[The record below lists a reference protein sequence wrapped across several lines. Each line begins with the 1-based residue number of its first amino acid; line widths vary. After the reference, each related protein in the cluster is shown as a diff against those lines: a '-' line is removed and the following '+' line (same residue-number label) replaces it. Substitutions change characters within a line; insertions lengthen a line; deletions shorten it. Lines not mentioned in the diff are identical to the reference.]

1 MIIEIEKNQI
11 KVLKEINSLK
21 EDELLEKTI
30 EKIYNFK
37 GKFEKKFEN
46 TLKEKANKDKYKF
59 QEENGISSVELGNDQ
74 NIQSLYEKI
83 KNSEF
88 SEEDYIIN
96 ANDSEDLNK
105 KI

>member
-74 NIQSLYEKI
+74 NI
-83 KNSEF
+83 
-88 SEEDYIIN
+88 
-96 ANDSEDLNK
+96 
-105 KI
+105 